1 MHDRVAVV
9 AAPVMSD
16 ALVMAEHRLAFD
28 RKRPNIAINGKRQP
42 PFPPKL
48 SDLLPVLLDR
58 SIRYVDDMSVPAF
71 GSMTATYRGGYHE
84 ISGAVS
90 ACVASV
96 SADSSIR
103 LGIGAD
109 PGHHEQRRPS
119 AACRLKHVGSD
130 RGAKVD
136 GLGLLREYER
146 PRTRSGSCGRS
157 KAPQRIRHQNLKE

>member
-16 ALVMAEHRLAFD
+16 ALVMAEHRLTFD

-71 GSMTATYRGGYHE
+71 GAMTAAYRRGYHE

-90 ACVASV
+90 ACVASGGANSPISLPMRSK
-96 SADSSIR
+96 SADR
-103 LGIGAD
+103 
-109 PGHHEQRRPS
+109 
-119 AACRLKHVGSD
+119 
-130 RGAKVD
+130 
-136 GLGLLREYER
+136 
-146 PRTRSGSCGRS
+146 
-157 KAPQRIRHQNLKE
+157 

>member
-42 PFPPKL
+42 PFPPKP
-48 SDLLPVLLDR
+48 SDLLPVFLDR

-71 GSMTATYRGGYHE
+71 GAMTAAYRRGYHE

-109 PGHHEQRRPS
+109 PGHHEQRRLS

-146 PRTRSGSCGRS
+146 PTAGAAGDRRPRRLSATRG
-157 KAPQRIRHQNLKE
+157 